1 MKNLITAVLIAISF
15 FANAQ
20 YYYMVDGNKPEQK
33 DTLFLTNGEVRPCV
47 FVAKKKGNIIIRGLE
62 KGILIKETEVA
73 RIALNIEFRKDI
85 HFKALGDAGKFGIAS
100 VVVGV
105 VGGTL
110 AGIGGYKRIDGL
122 TYTGIAVGAVSVP
135 LGILSLGNLI
145 RAGNHRF

>member
-1 MKNLITAVLIAISF
+1 
-15 FANAQ
+15 
-20 YYYMVDGNKPEQK
+20 MVDGNKPEQK
-33 DTLFLTNGEVRPCV
+33 DTLFLKSGEIKPCV
-47 FVAKKKGNIIIRGLE
+47 FVNKKKGNIIIRGLE
-62 KGILIKETEVA
+62 KGILIKETDVE
-73 RIALNIEFRKDI
+73 RISLNIEFRKDI

-100 VVVGV
+100 VIVGV

-135 LGILSLGNLI
+135 LAVLSLGNLI